1 MKRPLDSIYNSNHL
15 KVKFDHY
22 KLLSPSKAFLAGQM
36 EVHYIWGWQE
46 CPHLYLSSHQ
56 WLHLTVITPKT
67 YCFFTYYFGKN
78 GMLQCPSLGLLPQVY
93 LLLKA
98 GIQCWAS
105 AKGVQPST
113 LRNWRNKA
121 WGRGKG
127 RGVQP
132 FPWASSEMGSNVPLT
147 AYIFISGP
155 WCSQSSQSWSNLEQ
169 MSTETL
175 IFLFSKYTYL
185 LI

>member
-121 WGRGKG
+121 WGRGKEEEFSLSHG
-127 RGVQP
+127 LRVKWGPTCHSQP
-132 FPWASSEMGSNVPLT
+132 
-147 AYIFISGP
+147 
-155 WCSQSSQSWSNLEQ
+155 
-169 MSTETL
+169 
-175 IFLFSKYTYL
+175 IFLSVGHGVLKL
-185 LI
+185 PKVGLIWNKCSLKHWYFFFLSTHIY